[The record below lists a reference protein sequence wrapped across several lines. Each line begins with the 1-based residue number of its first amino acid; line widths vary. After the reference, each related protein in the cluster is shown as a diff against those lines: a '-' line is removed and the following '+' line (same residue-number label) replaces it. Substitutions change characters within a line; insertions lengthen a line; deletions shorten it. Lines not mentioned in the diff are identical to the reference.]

1 MTSSI
6 EVNIMIA
13 QDEVKL
19 CPDEVCLSTVD
30 KPHKLYAL
38 LIIPVRQ

>member
-19 CPDEVCLSTVD
+19 CPDEVYLSTVD
-30 KPHKLYAL
+30 KPRKLYAL